1 MFPVAYSNTLLK
13 KTCSLKQMK
22 YDLPVHNEMGTE
34 DVSYAYAGQK
44 CKQHRDPRFSRV
56 FKQEMRD
63 AT

>member
-1 MFPVAYSNTLLK
+1 
-13 KTCSLKQMK
+13 MK

-44 CKQHRDPRFSRV
+44 CKQHFSRV